1 MTLPLKKPFI
11 AACISG
17 ALGGAFIGFS
27 QVENYTF
34 GLVSLLSLPSFIP
47 QDTKDLSGLI
57 AASIGTAI
65 AFGAAFVLTFFL
77 RFEDQPATDVSA
89 APAKEPAAPTE
100 SSSKERVI
108 LSSPLEGKVVPLA
121 EVKDQV
127 FSSGALGKGIA
138 IEPTVGALYAPAD
151 GTITT
156 LFPTGHAV
164 GLTTT
169 DGAEV
174 LMHIGMDTVELDGK
188 GFEVFV
194 KQDDQVKRGDL
205 LVKFD
210 LDTIKAAG
218 LSTITPIV
226 VTNTPQYL
234 DVMDMNQTD
243 VLQGEDFLA
252 IVK

>member
-1 MTLPLKKPFI
+1 M
-11 AACISG
+11 
-17 ALGGAFIGFS
+17 
-27 QVENYTF
+27 
-34 GLVSLLSLPSFIP
+34 
-47 QDTKDLSGLI
+47 
-57 AASIGTAI
+57 
-65 AFGAAFVLTFFL
+65 
-77 RFEDQPATDVSA
+77 
-89 APAKEPAAPTE
+89 
-100 SSSKERVI
+100 
-108 LSSPLEGKVVPLA
+108 
-121 EVKDQV
+121 
-127 FSSGALGKGIA
+127 
-138 IEPTVGALYAPAD
+138 
-151 GTITT
+151 
-156 LFPTGHAV
+156 
-164 GLTTT
+164 
-169 DGAEV
+169 
-174 LMHIGMDTVELDGK
+174 MHIGMDTVELDGK

>member
-1 MTLPLKKPFI
+1 M
-11 AACISG
+11 
-17 ALGGAFIGFS
+17 
-27 QVENYTF
+27 
-34 GLVSLLSLPSFIP
+34 
-47 QDTKDLSGLI
+47 
-57 AASIGTAI
+57 
-65 AFGAAFVLTFFL
+65 TFFL
-77 RFEDQPATDVSA
+77 RFEDKPTTDASA
-89 APAKEPAAPTE
+89 APAKEPVTPTD

-138 IEPTVGALYAPAD
+138 IEPTIGALYAPAD

-188 GFEVFV
+188 GFEVFI

>member
-1 MTLPLKKPFI
+1 
-11 AACISG
+11 
-17 ALGGAFIGFS
+17 
-27 QVENYTF
+27 
-34 GLVSLLSLPSFIP
+34 
-47 QDTKDLSGLI
+47 
-57 AASIGTAI
+57 
-65 AFGAAFVLTFFL
+65 
-77 RFEDQPATDVSA
+77 
-89 APAKEPAAPTE
+89 
-100 SSSKERVI
+100 
-108 LSSPLEGKVVPLA
+108 
-121 EVKDQV
+121 
-127 FSSGALGKGIA
+127 
-138 IEPTVGALYAPAD
+138 
-151 GTITT
+151 
-156 LFPTGHAV
+156 
-164 GLTTT
+164 
-169 DGAEV
+169 
-174 LMHIGMDTVELDGK
+174 MHIGMDTVELDGK

>member
-1 MTLPLKKPFI
+1 
-11 AACISG
+11 
-17 ALGGAFIGFS
+17 
-27 QVENYTF
+27 
-34 GLVSLLSLPSFIP
+34 
-47 QDTKDLSGLI
+47 
-57 AASIGTAI
+57 
-65 AFGAAFVLTFFL
+65 
-77 RFEDQPATDVSA
+77 
-89 APAKEPAAPTE
+89 
-100 SSSKERVI
+100 
-108 LSSPLEGKVVPLA
+108 
-121 EVKDQV
+121 
-127 FSSGALGKGIA
+127 
-138 IEPTVGALYAPAD
+138 
-151 GTITT
+151 
-156 LFPTGHAV
+156 
-164 GLTTT
+164 
-169 DGAEV
+169 
-174 LMHIGMDTVELDGK
+174 MDTVELDGK

>member
-1 MTLPLKKPFI
+1 M
-11 AACISG
+11 
-17 ALGGAFIGFS
+17 
-27 QVENYTF
+27 
-34 GLVSLLSLPSFIP
+34 
-47 QDTKDLSGLI
+47 
-57 AASIGTAI
+57 
-65 AFGAAFVLTFFL
+65 
-77 RFEDQPATDVSA
+77 
-89 APAKEPAAPTE
+89 
-100 SSSKERVI
+100 
-108 LSSPLEGKVVPLA
+108 
-121 EVKDQV
+121 
-127 FSSGALGKGIA
+127 
-138 IEPTVGALYAPAD
+138 
-151 GTITT
+151 
-156 LFPTGHAV
+156 
-164 GLTTT
+164 
-169 DGAEV
+169 
-174 LMHIGMDTVELDGK
+174 ELDGK

>member
-1 MTLPLKKPFI
+1 
-11 AACISG
+11 
-17 ALGGAFIGFS
+17 
-27 QVENYTF
+27 
-34 GLVSLLSLPSFIP
+34 
-47 QDTKDLSGLI
+47 
-57 AASIGTAI
+57 
-65 AFGAAFVLTFFL
+65 
-77 RFEDQPATDVSA
+77 
-89 APAKEPAAPTE
+89 
-100 SSSKERVI
+100 
-108 LSSPLEGKVVPLA
+108 
-121 EVKDQV
+121 
-127 FSSGALGKGIA
+127 
-138 IEPTVGALYAPAD
+138 
-151 GTITT
+151 
-156 LFPTGHAV
+156 
-164 GLTTT
+164 
-169 DGAEV
+169 
-174 LMHIGMDTVELDGK
+174 VELDGK